1 MRRTALVVLSAIALA
16 SCTGTVV
23 PSPTPTLTSSIP
35 PSVGVPTSAPS
46 ATVPPSERATAT
58 PRHTATPS
66 PTVRPAATPPPA
78 TPTPSP
84 SMASIPPTV
93 EPVPTVLDGWTVIK
107 ADLSLVTASSAGF
120 VGIECLLSGE
130 VDYNSVCEDFG
141 YFLSQDGVSWSAL
154 ALPAP
159 NASFFTSDGDLMA
172 GAMTGSFELTTW
184 KWNSG
189 AWDVSDKGEFDRSAC
204 GDIDDRDG
212 MHFVA
217 TEGKTV
223 ATVGSVNWVPAES
236 GWSCTYGP
244 HIAIRAG
251 HGVFVGTGE
260 TDVNSADESF
270 WQSDDGLQWSK
281 TQEAL
286 NSMQVA
292 AVAGGFVAVGGGE
305 WNEPL
310 SNVYTSSDGRSWTQR
325 QTPFGGVFLEWLNS
339 DGTRAVTIEEA
350 DQPGT
355 KAPGAAWVSSPDGVD
370 WTRYQLP
377 PRQGDSADLVAI
389 WGNRL
394 VVSGTSYNGGNSI
407 GDGLVWSRN
416 IP

>member
-1 MRRTALVVLSAIALA
+1 
-16 SCTGTVV
+16 
-23 PSPTPTLTSSIP
+23 
-35 PSVGVPTSAPS
+35 
-46 ATVPPSERATAT
+46 
-58 PRHTATPS
+58 
-66 PTVRPAATPPPA
+66 
-78 TPTPSP
+78 
-84 SMASIPPTV
+84 
-93 EPVPTVLDGWTVIK
+93 
-107 ADLSLVTASSAGF
+107 
-120 VGIECLLSGE
+120 
-130 VDYNSVCEDFG
+130 
-141 YFLSQDGVSWSAL
+141 
-154 ALPAP
+154 
-159 NASFFTSDGDLMA
+159 
-172 GAMTGSFELTTW
+172 
-184 KWNSG
+184 
-189 AWDVSDKGEFDRSAC
+189 
-204 GDIDDRDG
+204 
-212 MHFVA
+212 
-217 TEGKTV
+217 
-223 ATVGSVNWVPAES
+223 
-236 GWSCTYGP
+236 
-244 HIAIRAG
+244 
-251 HGVFVGTGE
+251 VFVGTGE

-377 PRQGDSADLVAI
+377 PRKGDSADLVAI